1 VLVCVHVS
9 PEGEWLHPRPVG
21 DLVGVRANIRRI
33 NCPDEHAV
41 VLVLD
46 HVRSYRNVIGF
57 LKGGRQ
63 GTVESHFFGETAVSP
78 VERGL
83 AGLGVTATGVG
94 PQPPGV
100 VLVYGSSLKEKTTG
114 RIEDEY

>member
-21 DLVGVRANIRRI
+21 DLVGVRVNIRRI
-33 NCPDEHAV
+33 NCPDEHVV

-46 HVRSYRNVIGF
+46 HVWSHGNVIGF

-63 GTVESHFFGETAVSP
+63 GTVKSHFFGKTAVSP

-94 PQPPGV
+94 PQPSGM
-100 VLVYGSSLKEKTTG
+100 VLVHGPSLEEETTG